1 MNPGRYSMTWN
12 ATNDQGKII
21 PTGMYLYKVT
31 SDSRILTGK
40 MLLMK

>member
-1 MNPGRYSMTWN
+1 M
-12 ATNDQGKII
+12 

-31 SDSRILTGK
+31 SDSRVLTGK